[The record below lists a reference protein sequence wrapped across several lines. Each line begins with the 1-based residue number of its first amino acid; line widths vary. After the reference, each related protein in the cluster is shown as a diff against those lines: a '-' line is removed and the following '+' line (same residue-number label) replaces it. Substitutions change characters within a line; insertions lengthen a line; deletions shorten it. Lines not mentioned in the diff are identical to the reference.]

1 MALPSVTSRM
11 YIFINEI
18 LRVNQITPSVTYS
31 FSNMSYILLMVEQGD
46 YNTISRFPT
55 PHQKD
60 DRFFLMTP
68 CDQTYNL
75 VVAYHPKS
83 KRLSDIDRVSRILS
97 AYYNKPH

>member
-1 MALPSVTSRM
+1 M
-11 YIFINEI
+11 YIFIKEI
-18 LRVNQITPSVTYS
+18 LRVNLITPSVIYS

-68 CDQTYNL
+68 CGQTYNL

-83 KRLSDIDRVSRILS
+83 KRLSDIDRVFRILS
-97 AYYNKPH
+97 AYYNHPH